1 MYLIQYSAL
10 LIHPFCYYF
19 INIYFISL
27 LMQLFKY
34 YFMQSCIFNQL
45 QGEKKI
51 NYLYSLMCSP
61 VYLILHRY
69 LFLYMGSSYEK

>member
-1 MYLIQYSAL
+1 
-10 LIHPFCYYF
+10 
-19 INIYFISL
+19 
-27 LMQLFKY
+27 MQLFKY